1 MHFIKQCW
9 IIKKE
14 KDDLEKQVNK
24 LNNLINKQ
32 IVCWVLFLIGISHQ
46 VLAQE
51 TPIIKQYIKLDYN
64 KPDEYTI
71 ASIETI
77 GNKYIDKNLIIL
89 QSNLSFNQKIK
100 VPGNEISLAIDNLW
114 KQDYFSQVAIL
125 IKKIEGDKIHLIIQV
140 SERPRL
146 SRFSIRGIGKAEAK
160 SLREELTVK
169 AGMVINE
176 DMLNRLR
183 REIKKHYFK
192 KGFYG
197 VKIDLKQDKEDT
209 LPNKEILRI
218 FITKGSKV
226 RVQDIEF
233 VGNNDL
239 TDGELRGALS
249 KTIRKRKKIKL
260 WKSSKFIEENYIE
273 DKKGILTK
281 YNSKGYRDAS
291 ILFDSIY
298 QINDKRVAIK
308 IKVNEGRQ
316 YKFRNISF
324 TGNNKYSSQDLSK
337 VLGIKKG
344 DIYDNSLLEERL
356 QFSQNGTD
364 IASLYMDDGYLFFG
378 IQAVET
384 NVENDSIDIEVRLN
398 ERTQATYNK
407 IIIKGNTKTSDHV
420 VLREI
425 RTRPGQKFSRSD
437 ITRSLRELSQL
448 GYFDPQAMGVNPV
461 PNPQDGTVDIEYTVA
476 EKANDQIELSGGW
489 GGNNRNR
496 NVQNFNPQLM
506 QQRGFGGFV
515 GTLGL
520 TLNNFSTRKLF
531 KPSMWNPLPSG
542 DGQRLSIRAQS
553 NGLFYQSYNF
563 SLTEPWLGGKKP
575 NSFTTS
581 LYRTNQSF
589 DSKKKD
595 DPTKQFIRITGA
607 SISLGKRLK
616 WPDDFF
622 SAFYS
627 LSLQQYDLQNAG
639 GAFGLQINTGKS
651 NNLEFKYVL
660 TRSSVNEPIFP
671 TTGSTYSFSIAA
683 TPPISLLSNKDYT
696 KLNETEKFKW
706 IEYHKWKFDAENYSK
721 LFGKFVLATKVRFGY
736 LGYYNKIIGYSP
748 FERFMV
754 GGSGLNSFGQIGTEI
769 ISLRG
774 YPDRSITENAV
785 GSSRTS
791 GATIFNKYTCEIRY
805 PVTNTPSASIYLQ
818 TFVEAGNAWIN
829 SKNFNPFDLKRT
841 AGVGVRLF
849 LPMFGLLG
857 LDYAY
862 GFDWKTLNRGLTDKP
877 AQFHFFIG
885 QQF

>member
-1 MHFIKQCW
+1 
-9 IIKKE
+9 
-14 KDDLEKQVNK
+14 LEKQVNK
-24 LNNLINKQ
+24 LNKFTNKL
-32 IVCWVLFLIGISHQ
+32 IVCLMIFLLGISNQ
-46 VLAQE
+46 AEAQD
-51 TPIIKQYIKLDYN
+51 TSLIKQYIQLDYN
-64 KPDEYTI
+64 KPAEYVI

-100 VPGNEISLAIDNLW
+100 IPGNEISLAIDNLW
-114 KQDYFSQVAIL
+114 KQDYFSHVAIL
-125 IKKIEGDKIHLIIQV
+125 IKKIEGDKIFLIIQV

-146 SRFSIRGIGKAEAK
+146 SKFSIRGIGKAEAK
-160 SLREELTVK
+160 SLREELTIK

-183 REIKKHYFK
+183 REVKKHYYK

-218 FITKGSKV
+218 FIAKGSKV

-239 TDGELRGALS
+239 TDAELRGALS
-249 KTIRKRKKIKL
+249 KTVRKRKKIKL

-281 YNSKGYRDAS
+281 YNTKGYRDAT
-291 ILFDSIY
+291 IVFDSIY
-298 QINDKRVAIK
+298 QISENRVAIK

-316 YKFRNISF
+316 YKFRNITF

-344 DIYDNSLLEERL
+344 DIYDNSLLDERL
-356 QFSQNGTD
+356 QSSQNGTD
-364 IASLYMDDGYLFFG
+364 ISSLYMDDGYLFFG
-378 IQAVET
+378 IQAIET

-398 ERTQATYNK
+398 ERTQATYNR

-420 VLREI
+420 VLREL

-448 GYFDPQAMGVNPV
+448 GYFDPQAMGVNPI

-496 NVQNFNPQLM
+496 NFQNINPQLM
-506 QQRGFGGFV
+506 QQGGFGGFV

-589 DSKKKD
+589 DSKKNN

-651 NNLEFKYVL
+651 NNMEFKYVL

-683 TPPISLLSNKDYT
+683 TPPISLLSSKDYT
-696 KLNETEKFKW
+696 KLTETEKFKW
-706 IEYHKWKFDAENYSK
+706 IEYHKWKFDAENYTK
-721 LFGKFVLATKVRFGY
+721 LFGKFVLATKMRFGY

-791 GATIFNKYTCEIRY
+791 GATIFNKYTCEVRY
-805 PVTNTPSASIYLQ
+805 PVTNSPSASIYLQ
-818 TFVEAGNAWIN
+818 TFVEAGNAWVN
-829 SKNFNPFDLKRT
+829 TKNFNPFDLKRT

>member
-1 MHFIKQCW
+1 M
-9 IIKKE
+9 
-14 KDDLEKQVNK
+14 NK
-24 LNNLINKQ
+24 LNKFRYKH
-32 IVCWVLFLIGISHQ
+32 IVCWMLLLIGISIDT
-46 VLAQE
+46 VAQD
-51 TPIIKQYIKLDYN
+51 TSFIKEYIQLDYN
-64 KPDEYTI
+64 KPAEYTI
-71 ASIETI
+71 ASIETL
-77 GNKYIDKNLIIL
+77 GNKYIDKNLIII

-100 VPGNEISLAIDNLW
+100 IPGNEISLAIDNLW
-114 KQDYFSQVAIL
+114 KQDYFSHVAIL
-125 IKKIEGDKIHLIIQV
+125 IKKIDGNKIHLIIQV
-140 SERPRL
+140 NERPRL
-146 SRFSIRGIGKAEAK
+146 SKFSIRGIGKAEAK

-183 REIKKHYFK
+183 REVKKHYFK

-218 FITKGSKV
+218 FIAKGSKV

-233 VGNNDL
+233 VGNVDL
-239 TDGELRGALS
+239 TDAELRGSLS

-260 WKSSKFIEENYIE
+260 WKSSKFIEDEYNE
-273 DKKGILTK
+273 DKKGIITK

-291 ILFDSIY
+291 IVFDSIY
-298 QINDKRVAIK
+298 QINENRVAIK

-316 YKFRNISF
+316 YKFRHILFS
-324 TGNNKYSSQDLSK
+324 GNNKYSSQDLSK

-356 QFSQNGTD
+356 QSSQNGTD

-384 NVENDSIDIEVRLN
+384 NVENDSIDIEIRLN
-398 ERTQATYNK
+398 ERTQATYNR

-420 VLREI
+420 VLREL
-425 RTRPGQKFSRSD
+425 RTKPGQKFSKSD

-448 GYFDPQAMGVNPV
+448 GYFDPQAMGVNPI
-461 PNPQDGTVDIEYTVA
+461 PNPQDGTVDIEYTVS

-496 NVQNFNPQLM
+496 NFQNVNPQLM
-506 QQRGFGGFV
+506 QQGGFGGFV

-589 DSKKKD
+589 DSKKNN

-683 TPPISLLSNKDYT
+683 TPPISLLSSKDYT

-706 IEYHKWKFDAENYSK
+706 IEYHKWKFDAENYNK

-736 LGYYNKIIGYSP
+736 LGYYNKVIGYSP

-769 ISLRG
+769 ISMRG

-785 GSSRTS
+785 GSSTTS

-805 PVTNTPSASIYLQ
+805 PVTNSPSASIYLQ
-818 TFVEAGNAWIN
+818 TFVEAGNAWVN
-829 SKNFNPFDLKRT
+829 TRNFNPFDLKRT

-862 GFDWKTLNRGLTDKP
+862 GFDWRTLNRGLTDKP

>member
-1 MHFIKQCW
+1 M
-9 IIKKE
+9 
-14 KDDLEKQVNK
+14 NK
-24 LNNLINKQ
+24 LNKFTNKL
-32 IVCWVLFLIGISHQ
+32 IVCCLILLGVSNQ
-46 VLAQE
+46 AAAQD
-51 TPIIKQYIKLDYN
+51 TSFIKQYIQLDYN
-64 KPDEYTI
+64 KPTEYTI
-71 ASIETI
+71 ASIETL

-100 VPGNEISLAIDNLW
+100 IPGNEISLAIDNLW
-114 KQDYFSQVAIL
+114 KQDYFSNVAIL

-146 SRFSIRGIGKAEAK
+146 SKFSIRGIGKAEAK

-183 REIKKHYFK
+183 REIKKHYYK

-218 FITKGSKV
+218 FIAKGSKV

-239 TDGELRGALS
+239 TDAELRGALS

-281 YNSKGYRDAS
+281 YNSKGYRDAT
-291 ILFDSIY
+291 IVFDSIY
-298 QINDKRVAIK
+298 QINDNRVAIK

-344 DIYDNSLLEERL
+344 DIYDNSLLEERM
-356 QFSQNGTD
+356 QSSINGTD

-384 NVENDSIDIEVRLN
+384 NVENDSIDIEIRLN
-398 ERTQATYNK
+398 ERSQATYNR

-420 VLREI
+420 VLREL
-425 RTRPGQKFSRSD
+425 RTRPGQKFSKSD

-448 GYFDPQAMGVNPV
+448 GYFDPQAMGVNPI
-461 PNPQDGTVDIEYTVA
+461 PNPQEGTVDIEYTVS

-496 NVQNFNPQLM
+496 NFQSVNPQLM
-506 QQRGFGGFV
+506 QQGGFGGFV

-589 DSKKKD
+589 DSKKNN

-639 GAFGLQINTGKS
+639 GAFGLRINTGKS

-696 KLNETEKFKW
+696 KLNETEKFRW

-769 ISLRG
+769 ISMRG

-785 GSSRTS
+785 GSSTTS
-791 GATIFNKYTCEIRY
+791 GATIFNKYTCEVRY
-805 PVTNTPSASIYLQ
+805 PVTNSPSASIYLQ
-818 TFVEAGNAWIN
+818 TFVEAGNAWVN
-829 SKNFNPFDLKRT
+829 TRNFNPFDLKRT

>member
-1 MHFIKQCW
+1 M
-9 IIKKE
+9 
-14 KDDLEKQVNK
+14 NK
-24 LNNLINKQ
+24 LNKFTNKL
-32 IVCWVLFLIGISHQ
+32 IVCCLILLGVSNQ
-46 VLAQE
+46 ATAQD
-51 TPIIKQYIKLDYN
+51 TSFIKQYIQLDYN
-64 KPDEYTI
+64 KPTEYTI
-71 ASIETI
+71 ASIETL

-100 VPGNEISLAIDNLW
+100 IPGNEISLAIDNLW
-114 KQDYFSQVAIL
+114 KQDYFSNVAIL

-146 SRFSIRGIGKAEAK
+146 SKFSIRGIGKAEAK

-183 REIKKHYFK
+183 REIKKHYYK

-218 FITKGSKV
+218 FIAKGSKV

-239 TDGELRGALS
+239 TDAELRGALS

-281 YNSKGYRDAS
+281 YNSKGYRDAT
-291 ILFDSIY
+291 IVFDSIY
-298 QINDKRVAIK
+298 QINDNRVAIK

-344 DIYDNSLLEERL
+344 DIYDNSLLEERM
-356 QFSQNGTD
+356 QSSINGTD

-384 NVENDSIDIEVRLN
+384 NVENDSIDIEIRLN
-398 ERTQATYNK
+398 ERSQATYNR

-420 VLREI
+420 VLREL
-425 RTRPGQKFSRSD
+425 RTRPGQKFSKSD

-448 GYFDPQAMGVNPV
+448 GYFDPQAMGVNPI
-461 PNPQDGTVDIEYTVA
+461 PNPQEGTVDIEYTVS

-496 NVQNFNPQLM
+496 NFQSVNPQLM
-506 QQRGFGGFV
+506 QQGGFGGFV

-589 DSKKKD
+589 DSKKNN

-639 GAFGLQINTGKS
+639 GAFGLRINTGKS

-696 KLNETEKFKW
+696 KLNETEKFRW

-769 ISLRG
+769 ISMRG

-785 GSSRTS
+785 GSSTTS
-791 GATIFNKYTCEIRY
+791 GATIFNKYTCEVRY
-805 PVTNTPSASIYLQ
+805 PVTNSPSASIYLQ
-818 TFVEAGNAWIN
+818 TFVEAGNAWVN
-829 SKNFNPFDLKRT
+829 TRNFNPFDLKRT

>member
-1 MHFIKQCW
+1 M
-9 IIKKE
+9 
-14 KDDLEKQVNK
+14 NK
-24 LNNLINKQ
+24 LNKFRYKH
-32 IVCWVLFLIGISHQ
+32 IVCWMLLLIGVSIDT
-46 VLAQE
+46 VAQD
-51 TPIIKQYIKLDYN
+51 TSFIKEYIQLDYN
-64 KPDEYTI
+64 KPAEYTI
-71 ASIETI
+71 ASIETL
-77 GNKYIDKNLIIL
+77 GNKYIDKNLIII

-100 VPGNEISLAIDNLW
+100 IPGNEISLAIDNLW
-114 KQDYFSQVAIL
+114 KQDYFSHVAIL
-125 IKKIEGDKIHLIIQV
+125 IKKIDGNKIHLIIQV
-140 SERPRL
+140 NERPRL
-146 SRFSIRGIGKAEAK
+146 SKFSIRGIGKAEAK

-183 REIKKHYFK
+183 REVKKHYFK

-218 FITKGSKV
+218 FIAKGSKV

-233 VGNNDL
+233 VGNVDL
-239 TDGELRGALS
+239 TDAELRGSLS

-260 WKSSKFIEENYIE
+260 WKSSKFIEDEYNE
-273 DKKGILTK
+273 DKKGIITK

-291 ILFDSIY
+291 IVFDSIY
-298 QINDKRVAIK
+298 QINENRVAIK

-316 YKFRNISF
+316 YKFRHILFS
-324 TGNNKYSSQDLSK
+324 GNNKYSSQDLSK

-356 QFSQNGTD
+356 QSSQNGTD

-384 NVENDSIDIEVRLN
+384 NVENDSIDIEIRLN
-398 ERTQATYNK
+398 ERTQATYNR

-420 VLREI
+420 VLREL
-425 RTRPGQKFSRSD
+425 RTKPGQKFSKSD

-448 GYFDPQAMGVNPV
+448 GYFDPQAMGVNPI
-461 PNPQDGTVDIEYTVA
+461 PNPQDGTVDIEYTVS

-496 NVQNFNPQLM
+496 NFQNVNPQLM
-506 QQRGFGGFV
+506 QQGGFGGFV

-589 DSKKKD
+589 DSKKNN

-683 TPPISLLSNKDYT
+683 TPPISLLSSKDYT

-706 IEYHKWKFDAENYSK
+706 IEYHKWKFDAENYNK

-736 LGYYNKIIGYSP
+736 LGYYNKVIGYSP

-769 ISLRG
+769 ISMRG

-785 GSSRTS
+785 GSSKTS

-805 PVTNTPSASIYLQ
+805 PVTNSPSASIYLQ
-818 TFVEAGNAWIN
+818 TFVEAGNAWVN
-829 SKNFNPFDLKRT
+829 TRNFNPFDLKRT

-862 GFDWKTLNRGLTDKP
+862 GFDWRTLNRGLTDKP

>member
-1 MHFIKQCW
+1 M
-9 IIKKE
+9 
-14 KDDLEKQVNK
+14 NK
-24 LNNLINKQ
+24 LNKFRYKH
-32 IVCWVLFLIGISHQ
+32 IVCWMLLLIGVSIDT
-46 VLAQE
+46 VAQD
-51 TPIIKQYIKLDYN
+51 TSFIKEYIQLDYN
-64 KPDEYTI
+64 KPAEYTI
-71 ASIETI
+71 ASIETL
-77 GNKYIDKNLIIL
+77 GNKYIDKNLIII

-100 VPGNEISLAIDNLW
+100 IPGNEISLAIDNLW
-114 KQDYFSQVAIL
+114 KQDYFSHVAIL
-125 IKKIEGDKIHLIIQV
+125 IKKIDGNKIHLIIQV
-140 SERPRL
+140 NERPRL
-146 SRFSIRGIGKAEAK
+146 SKFSIRGIGKAEAK

-183 REIKKHYFK
+183 REVKKHYFK

-218 FITKGSKV
+218 FIAKGSKV

-233 VGNNDL
+233 VGNVDL
-239 TDGELRGALS
+239 TDAELRGSLS

-260 WKSSKFIEENYIE
+260 WKSSKFIEDEYNE
-273 DKKGILTK
+273 DKKGIITK

-291 ILFDSIY
+291 IVFDSIY
-298 QINDKRVAIK
+298 QINENRVAIK

-316 YKFRNISF
+316 YKFRHILFS
-324 TGNNKYSSQDLSK
+324 GNNKYSSQDLSK

-356 QFSQNGTD
+356 QSSQNGTD

-384 NVENDSIDIEVRLN
+384 NVENDSIDIEIRLN
-398 ERTQATYNK
+398 ERTQATYNR

-420 VLREI
+420 VLREL
-425 RTRPGQKFSRSD
+425 RTKPGQKFSKSD

-448 GYFDPQAMGVNPV
+448 GYFDPQAMGVNPI
-461 PNPQDGTVDIEYTVA
+461 PNPQDGTVDIEYTVS

-496 NVQNFNPQLM
+496 NFQNVNPQLM
-506 QQRGFGGFV
+506 QQGGFGGFV

-589 DSKKKD
+589 DSKKNN

-683 TPPISLLSNKDYT
+683 TPPISLLSSKDYT

-706 IEYHKWKFDAENYSK
+706 IEYHKWKFDAENYNK

-736 LGYYNKIIGYSP
+736 LGYYNKVIGYSP

-769 ISLRG
+769 ISMRG

-785 GSSRTS
+785 GSSTTS

-805 PVTNTPSASIYLQ
+805 PVTNSPSASIYLQ
-818 TFVEAGNAWIN
+818 TFVEAGNAWVN
-829 SKNFNPFDLKRT
+829 TRNFNPFDLKRT

-862 GFDWKTLNRGLTDKP
+862 GFDWRTLNRGLTDKP

>member
-1 MHFIKQCW
+1 M
-9 IIKKE
+9 
-14 KDDLEKQVNK
+14 NK
-24 LNNLINKQ
+24 LNKFTNKL
-32 IVCWVLFLIGISHQ
+32 IVCLMIFLLGISNQ
-46 VLAQE
+46 AEAQD
-51 TPIIKQYIKLDYN
+51 TSLIKQYIQLDYN
-64 KPDEYTI
+64 KPAEYVI

-100 VPGNEISLAIDNLW
+100 IPGNEISLAIDNLW
-114 KQDYFSQVAIL
+114 KQDYFSHVAIL
-125 IKKIEGDKIHLIIQV
+125 IKKIEGDKIFLIIQV

-146 SRFSIRGIGKAEAK
+146 SKFSIRGIGKAEAK
-160 SLREELTVK
+160 SLREELTIK

-183 REIKKHYFK
+183 REVKKHYYK

-218 FITKGSKV
+218 FIAKGSKV

-239 TDGELRGALS
+239 TDAELRGALS
-249 KTIRKRKKIKL
+249 KTVRKRKKIKL

-281 YNSKGYRDAS
+281 YNTKGYRDAT
-291 ILFDSIY
+291 IVFDSIY
-298 QINDKRVAIK
+298 QISENRVAIK

-316 YKFRNISF
+316 YKFRNITF

-344 DIYDNSLLEERL
+344 DIYDNSLLDERL
-356 QFSQNGTD
+356 QSSQNGTD
-364 IASLYMDDGYLFFG
+364 ISSLYMDDGYLFFG
-378 IQAVET
+378 IQAIET

-398 ERTQATYNK
+398 ERTQATYNR

-420 VLREI
+420 VLREL

-448 GYFDPQAMGVNPV
+448 GYFDPQAMGVNPI

-496 NVQNFNPQLM
+496 NFQNINPQLM
-506 QQRGFGGFV
+506 QQGGFGGFV

-589 DSKKKD
+589 DSKKNN

-651 NNLEFKYVL
+651 NNMEFKYVL

-683 TPPISLLSNKDYT
+683 TPPISLLSSKDYT
-696 KLNETEKFKW
+696 KLTETEKFKW
-706 IEYHKWKFDAENYSK
+706 IEYHKWKFDAENYTK
-721 LFGKFVLATKVRFGY
+721 LFGKFVLATKMRFGY

-791 GATIFNKYTCEIRY
+791 GATIFNKYTCEVRY
-805 PVTNTPSASIYLQ
+805 PVTNSPSASIYLQ
-818 TFVEAGNAWIN
+818 TFVEAGNAWVN
-829 SKNFNPFDLKRT
+829 TKNFNPFDLKRT

>member
-1 MHFIKQCW
+1 M
-9 IIKKE
+9 
-14 KDDLEKQVNK
+14 NK
-24 LNNLINKQ
+24 LNKLRYKH
-32 IVCWVLFLIGISHQ
+32 IVCWMLLLIGVSNDT
-46 VLAQE
+46 VAQD
-51 TPIIKQYIKLDYN
+51 TSFIKEYIQLDYN
-64 KPDEYTI
+64 KPAEYTI
-71 ASIETI
+71 ASIETL
-77 GNKYIDKNLIIL
+77 GNKYIDKNLIII

-100 VPGNEISLAIDNLW
+100 IPGNEISLAIDNLW
-114 KQDYFSQVAIL
+114 KQDYFSHVAIL
-125 IKKIEGDKIHLIIQV
+125 IKKIDGNKIHLIIQV
-140 SERPRL
+140 NERPRL
-146 SRFSIRGIGKAEAK
+146 SKFSIRGIGKAEAK

-218 FITKGSKV
+218 FIAKGSKV

-233 VGNNDL
+233 VGNVDL
-239 TDGELRGALS
+239 TDAELRGALS
-249 KTIRKRKKIKL
+249 KTIRKRKKVKL
-260 WKSSKFIEENYIE
+260 WKSSKFIEDEYNE
-273 DKKGILTK
+273 DKKGIITK

-291 ILFDSIY
+291 IVFDSIY
-298 QINDKRVAIK
+298 QINENRVAIK

-316 YKFRNISF
+316 YKFRHISF
-324 TGNNKYSSQDLSK
+324 SGNNKYSSQDLSK

-356 QFSQNGTD
+356 QSSQNGTD

-378 IQAVET
+378 IQALET
-384 NVENDSIDIEVRLN
+384 NVENDSIDIEIRLN
-398 ERTQATYNK
+398 ERTQATYNR
-407 IIIKGNTKTSDHV
+407 IIVKGNTKTSDHV
-420 VLREI
+420 VLREL
-425 RTRPGQKFSRSD
+425 RTKPGQKFSKSD

-448 GYFDPQAMGVNPV
+448 GYFDPQAMGVNPI

-496 NVQNFNPQLM
+496 NFQNVNPQLM
-506 QQRGFGGFV
+506 QQGGFGGFV

-589 DSKKKD
+589 DSKKNN

-639 GAFGLQINTGKS
+639 GAFGLRINTGKS

-683 TPPISLLSNKDYT
+683 TPPISLLSSKDYT
-696 KLNETEKFKW
+696 KLTETEKFKW
-706 IEYHKWKFDAENYSK
+706 IEYHKWKFDAENYNK

-736 LGYYNKIIGYSP
+736 LGYYNKVIGYSP

-769 ISLRG
+769 ISMRG

-785 GSSRTS
+785 GSSTTS

-805 PVTNTPSASIYLQ
+805 PVTNSPSASIYLQ
-818 TFVEAGNAWIN
+818 TFVEAGNAWVN
-829 SKNFNPFDLKRT
+829 TRNFNPFDLKRT
-841 AGVGVRLF
+841 AGVGIRLF

-862 GFDWKTLNRGLTDKP
+862 GFDWRTLNRGLTDKP

>member
-1 MHFIKQCW
+1 
-9 IIKKE
+9 
-14 KDDLEKQVNK
+14 LEKQVNK
-24 LNNLINKQ
+24 LNKLRYKH
-32 IVCWVLFLIGISHQ
+32 IVCWMLLLIGVSNDT
-46 VLAQE
+46 VAQD
-51 TPIIKQYIKLDYN
+51 TSFIKEYIQLDYN
-64 KPDEYTI
+64 KPAEYTI
-71 ASIETI
+71 ASIETL
-77 GNKYIDKNLIIL
+77 GNKYIDKNLIII

-100 VPGNEISLAIDNLW
+100 IPGNEISLAIDNLW
-114 KQDYFSQVAIL
+114 KQDYFSHVAIL
-125 IKKIEGDKIHLIIQV
+125 IKKIDGNKIHLIIQV
-140 SERPRL
+140 NERPRL
-146 SRFSIRGIGKAEAK
+146 SKFSIRGIGKAEAK

-218 FITKGSKV
+218 FIAKGSKV

-233 VGNNDL
+233 VGNVDL
-239 TDGELRGALS
+239 TDAELRGALS
-249 KTIRKRKKIKL
+249 KTIRKRKKVKL
-260 WKSSKFIEENYIE
+260 WKSSKFIEDEYNE
-273 DKKGILTK
+273 DKKGIITK

-291 ILFDSIY
+291 IVFDSIY
-298 QINDKRVAIK
+298 QINENRVAIK

-316 YKFRNISF
+316 YKFRHISF
-324 TGNNKYSSQDLSK
+324 SGNNKYSSQDLSK

-356 QFSQNGTD
+356 QSSQNGTD

-378 IQAVET
+378 IQALET
-384 NVENDSIDIEVRLN
+384 NVENDSIDIEIRLN
-398 ERTQATYNK
+398 ERTQATYNR
-407 IIIKGNTKTSDHV
+407 IVVKGNTKTSDHV
-420 VLREI
+420 VLREL
-425 RTRPGQKFSRSD
+425 RTKPGQKFSKSD

-448 GYFDPQAMGVNPV
+448 GYFDPQAMGVNPI

-496 NVQNFNPQLM
+496 NFQNVNPQLM
-506 QQRGFGGFV
+506 QQGGFGGFV

-589 DSKKKD
+589 DSKKNN

-683 TPPISLLSNKDYT
+683 TPPISLLSSKDYT
-696 KLNETEKFKW
+696 KLTETEKFKW
-706 IEYHKWKFDAENYSK
+706 IEYHKWKFDAENYNK

-736 LGYYNKIIGYSP
+736 LGYYNKVIGYSP

-769 ISLRG
+769 ISMRG

-785 GSSRTS
+785 GSSTTS

-805 PVTNTPSASIYLQ
+805 PVTNSPSASIYLQ
-818 TFVEAGNAWIN
+818 TFVEAGNAWVN
-829 SKNFNPFDLKRT
+829 TRNFNPFDLKRT
-841 AGVGVRLF
+841 AGVGIRLF

-862 GFDWKTLNRGLTDKP
+862 GFDWRTLNRGLTDKP

>member
-1 MHFIKQCW
+1 
-9 IIKKE
+9 
-14 KDDLEKQVNK
+14 LEKQVNK
-24 LNNLINKQ
+24 LNKFRYKH
-32 IVCWVLFLIGISHQ
+32 IVCWMLLLIGVSIDT
-46 VLAQE
+46 VAQD
-51 TPIIKQYIKLDYN
+51 TSFIKEYIQLDYN
-64 KPDEYTI
+64 KPAEYTI
-71 ASIETI
+71 ASIETL
-77 GNKYIDKNLIIL
+77 GNKYIDKNLIII

-100 VPGNEISLAIDNLW
+100 IPGNEISLAIDNLW
-114 KQDYFSQVAIL
+114 KQDYFSHVAIL
-125 IKKIEGDKIHLIIQV
+125 IKKIDGNKIHLIIQV
-140 SERPRL
+140 NERPRL
-146 SRFSIRGIGKAEAK
+146 SKFSIRGIGKAEAK

-183 REIKKHYFK
+183 REVKKHYFK

-218 FITKGSKV
+218 FIAKGSKV

-233 VGNNDL
+233 VGNVDL
-239 TDGELRGALS
+239 TDAELRGSLS

-260 WKSSKFIEENYIE
+260 WKSSKFIEDEYNE
-273 DKKGILTK
+273 DKKGIITK

-291 ILFDSIY
+291 IVFDSIY
-298 QINDKRVAIK
+298 QINENRVAIK

-316 YKFRNISF
+316 YKFRHILFS
-324 TGNNKYSSQDLSK
+324 GNNKYSSQDLSK

-356 QFSQNGTD
+356 QSSQNGTD

-384 NVENDSIDIEVRLN
+384 NVENDSIDIEIRLN
-398 ERTQATYNK
+398 ERTQATYNR

-420 VLREI
+420 VLREL
-425 RTRPGQKFSRSD
+425 RTKPGQKFSKSD

-448 GYFDPQAMGVNPV
+448 GYFDPQAMGVNPI
-461 PNPQDGTVDIEYTVA
+461 PNPQDGTVDIEYTVS

-496 NVQNFNPQLM
+496 NFQNVNPQLM
-506 QQRGFGGFV
+506 QQGGFGGFV

-589 DSKKKD
+589 DSKKNN

-683 TPPISLLSNKDYT
+683 TPPISLLSSKDYT

-706 IEYHKWKFDAENYSK
+706 IEYHKWKFDAENYNK

-736 LGYYNKIIGYSP
+736 LGYYNKVIGYSP

-769 ISLRG
+769 ISMRG

-785 GSSRTS
+785 GSSTTS

-805 PVTNTPSASIYLQ
+805 PVTNSPSASIYLQ
-818 TFVEAGNAWIN
+818 TFVEAGNAWVN
-829 SKNFNPFDLKRT
+829 TRNFNPFDLKRT

-862 GFDWKTLNRGLTDKP
+862 GFDWRTLNRGLTDKP

>member
-1 MHFIKQCW
+1 M
-9 IIKKE
+9 
-14 KDDLEKQVNK
+14 NK
-24 LNNLINKQ
+24 LNKFTNKL
-32 IVCWVLFLIGISHQ
+32 IVCCLILLGVSNQ
-46 VLAQE
+46 ATAQD
-51 TPIIKQYIKLDYN
+51 TSFIKQYIQLDYN
-64 KPDEYTI
+64 KPTEYTI
-71 ASIETI
+71 ASIETL

-89 QSNLSFNQKIK
+89 QSNLSFNHKIK
-100 VPGNEISLAIDNLW
+100 IPGNEISLAIDNLW
-114 KQDYFSQVAIL
+114 KQDYFSNVAIL

-146 SRFSIRGIGKAEAK
+146 SKFSIRGIGKAEAK

-183 REIKKHYFK
+183 REIKKHYYK

-218 FITKGSKV
+218 FIAKGSKV

-239 TDGELRGALS
+239 TDAELRGALS

-281 YNSKGYRDAS
+281 YNSKGYRDAT
-291 ILFDSIY
+291 IVFDSIY
-298 QINDKRVAIK
+298 QINDNRVAIK

-344 DIYDNSLLEERL
+344 DIYDNSLLEERM
-356 QFSQNGTD
+356 QSSINGTD

-384 NVENDSIDIEVRLN
+384 NVENDSIDIEIRLN
-398 ERTQATYNK
+398 ERSQATYNR

-420 VLREI
+420 VLREL
-425 RTRPGQKFSRSD
+425 RTRPGQKFSKSD

-448 GYFDPQAMGVNPV
+448 GYFDPQAMGVNPI
-461 PNPQDGTVDIEYTVA
+461 PNPQEGTVDIEYTVS

-496 NVQNFNPQLM
+496 NFQSVNPQLM
-506 QQRGFGGFV
+506 QQGGFGGFV

-589 DSKKKD
+589 DSKKNN

-639 GAFGLQINTGKS
+639 GAFGLRINTGKS

-696 KLNETEKFKW
+696 KLNETEKFRW

-769 ISLRG
+769 ISMRG

-785 GSSRTS
+785 GSSTTS
-791 GATIFNKYTCEIRY
+791 GATIFNKYTCEVRY
-805 PVTNTPSASIYLQ
+805 PVTNSPSASIYLQ
-818 TFVEAGNAWIN
+818 TFVEAGNAWVN
-829 SKNFNPFDLKRT
+829 TRNFNPFDLKRT

>member
-1 MHFIKQCW
+1 
-9 IIKKE
+9 
-14 KDDLEKQVNK
+14 VNK
-24 LNNLINKQ
+24 LNKLRYKL
-32 IVCWVLFLIGISHQ
+32 IVCWVLLLIGVSNDS
-46 VLAQE
+46 VAQDTSFVKE
-51 TPIIKQYIKLDYN
+51 YIQLDYN
-64 KPDEYTI
+64 KPVEYTI
-71 ASIETI
+71 ASIETL
-77 GNKYIDKNLIIL
+77 GNKYIDKNLIIV

-114 KQDYFSQVAIL
+114 KQDYFSHVAIL
-125 IKKIEGDKIHLIIQV
+125 IKKIEGNKIHLVIQV
-140 SERPRL
+140 NERPRL
-146 SRFSIRGIGKAEAK
+146 SKFSIRGIGKAEAK

-183 REIKKHYFK
+183 REVKKHYYK

-218 FITKGSKV
+218 FIAKGAKV

-233 VGNNDL
+233 VGNVDL
-239 TDGELRGALS
+239 TDAELRGALS

-260 WKSSKFIEENYIE
+260 WKSSKFIEDEYNE
-273 DKKGILTK
+273 DKKGIITK

-291 ILFDSIY
+291 IVFDSIY
-298 QINDKRVAIK
+298 QINENRVAIK

-316 YKFRNISF
+316 YKFRHISF
-324 TGNNKYSSQDLSK
+324 SGNNKYSSQDLSK

-356 QFSQNGTD
+356 QSSQNGTD

-378 IQAVET
+378 IQALET
-384 NVENDSIDIEVRLN
+384 NVENDSIDIEIRLN
-398 ERTQATYNK
+398 ERTQATYNR

-420 VLREI
+420 VLREL
-425 RTRPGQKFSRSD
+425 RTKPGQKFSKSD

-448 GYFDPQAMGVNPV
+448 GYFDPQAMGVNPI
-461 PNPQDGTVDIEYTVA
+461 PNPQDGTVDIEYTVS

-496 NVQNFNPQLM
+496 NFQNINPQLM
-506 QQRGFGGFV
+506 QQGGFGGFV

-589 DSKKKD
+589 DSKKNN

-706 IEYHKWKFDAENYSK
+706 IEYHKWKFDAESYNK

-736 LGYYNKIIGYSP
+736 LGYYNKVIGYSP

-769 ISLRG
+769 ISMRG

-785 GSSRTS
+785 GSSTTS

-805 PVTNTPSASIYLQ
+805 PVTNSPSASIYLQ
-818 TFVEAGNAWIN
+818 TFVEAGNAWVN
-829 SKNFNPFDLKRT
+829 TRNFNPFDLKRT

-862 GFDWKTLNRGLTDKP
+862 GFDWRTLNRGLTDKP

>member
-1 MHFIKQCW
+1 
-9 IIKKE
+9 
-14 KDDLEKQVNK
+14 
-24 LNNLINKQ
+24 
-32 IVCWVLFLIGISHQ
+32 
-46 VLAQE
+46 
-51 TPIIKQYIKLDYN
+51 
-64 KPDEYTI
+64 
-71 ASIETI
+71 
-77 GNKYIDKNLIIL
+77 
-89 QSNLSFNQKIK
+89 
-100 VPGNEISLAIDNLW
+100 
-114 KQDYFSQVAIL
+114 
-125 IKKIEGDKIHLIIQV
+125 
-140 SERPRL
+140 
-146 SRFSIRGIGKAEAK
+146 
-160 SLREELTVK
+160 
-169 AGMVINE
+169 
-176 DMLNRLR
+176 LR
-183 REIKKHYFK
+183 REVKKHYFK

-218 FITKGSKV
+218 FIAKGSKV

-233 VGNNDL
+233 VGNVDL
-239 TDGELRGALS
+239 TDAELRGSLS

-260 WKSSKFIEENYIE
+260 WKSSKFIEDEYNE
-273 DKKGILTK
+273 DKKGIITK

-291 ILFDSIY
+291 IVFDSIY
-298 QINDKRVAIK
+298 QINENRVAIK

-316 YKFRNISF
+316 YKFRHILFS
-324 TGNNKYSSQDLSK
+324 GNNKYSSQDLSK

-356 QFSQNGTD
+356 QSSQNGTD

-384 NVENDSIDIEVRLN
+384 NVENDSIDIEIRLN
-398 ERTQATYNK
+398 ERTQATYNR

-420 VLREI
+420 VLREL
-425 RTRPGQKFSRSD
+425 RTKPGQKFSKSD

-448 GYFDPQAMGVNPV
+448 GYFDPQAMGVNPI
-461 PNPQDGTVDIEYTVA
+461 PNPQDGTVDIEYTVS

-496 NVQNFNPQLM
+496 NFQNVNPQLM
-506 QQRGFGGFV
+506 QQGGFGGFV

-589 DSKKKD
+589 DSKKNN

-639 GAFGLQINTGKS
+639 GAFGLRINTGKS

-683 TPPISLLSNKDYT
+683 TPPISLLSSKDYT

-706 IEYHKWKFDAENYSK
+706 IEYHKWKFDAENYNK

-736 LGYYNKIIGYSP
+736 LGYYNKVIGYSP

-769 ISLRG
+769 ISMRG

-785 GSSRTS
+785 GSSTTS

-805 PVTNTPSASIYLQ
+805 PVTNSPSASIYLQ
-818 TFVEAGNAWIN
+818 TFVEAGNAWVN
-829 SKNFNPFDLKRT
+829 TRNFNPFDLKRT

-862 GFDWKTLNRGLTDKP
+862 GFDWRTLNRGLTDKP

>member
-1 MHFIKQCW
+1 
-9 IIKKE
+9 
-14 KDDLEKQVNK
+14 VNK
-24 LNNLINKQ
+24 LNKLRYKL
-32 IVCWVLFLIGISHQ
+32 IVCWVLLLIGVSNDS
-46 VLAQE
+46 VAQDTSFVKE
-51 TPIIKQYIKLDYN
+51 YIQLDYN
-64 KPDEYTI
+64 KPVEYTI
-71 ASIETI
+71 ASIETL
-77 GNKYIDKNLIIL
+77 GNKYIDKNLIIV

-114 KQDYFSQVAIL
+114 KQDYFSHVAIL
-125 IKKIEGDKIHLIIQV
+125 IKKIEGNKIHLVIQV
-140 SERPRL
+140 NERPRL
-146 SRFSIRGIGKAEAK
+146 SKFSIRGIGKAEAK

-183 REIKKHYFK
+183 REVKKHYYK

-218 FITKGSKV
+218 FIAKGSKV

-233 VGNNDL
+233 VGNVDL
-239 TDGELRGALS
+239 TDAELRGALS

-260 WKSSKFIEENYIE
+260 WKSSKFIEDEYNE
-273 DKKGILTK
+273 DKKGIITK

-291 ILFDSIY
+291 IVFDSIY
-298 QINDKRVAIK
+298 QINENRVAIK

-316 YKFRNISF
+316 YKFRHISF
-324 TGNNKYSSQDLSK
+324 SGNNKYSSQDLSK

-356 QFSQNGTD
+356 QSSQNGTD

-378 IQAVET
+378 IQALET
-384 NVENDSIDIEVRLN
+384 NVENDSIDIEIRLN
-398 ERTQATYNK
+398 ERTQATYNR

-420 VLREI
+420 VLREL
-425 RTRPGQKFSRSD
+425 RTKPGQKFSKSD

-448 GYFDPQAMGVNPV
+448 GYFDPQAMGVNPI
-461 PNPQDGTVDIEYTVA
+461 PNPQDGTVDIEYTVS

-496 NVQNFNPQLM
+496 NFQNINPQLM
-506 QQRGFGGFV
+506 QQGGFGGFV

-589 DSKKKD
+589 DSKKND

-683 TPPISLLSNKDYT
+683 TPPISLLSSKDYT

-706 IEYHKWKFDAENYSK
+706 IEYHKWKFDAESYNK

-736 LGYYNKIIGYSP
+736 LGYYNKVIGYSP

-769 ISLRG
+769 ISMRG

-785 GSSRTS
+785 GSSTTS

-805 PVTNTPSASIYLQ
+805 PVTNSPSASIYLQ
-818 TFVEAGNAWIN
+818 TFVEAGNAWVN
-829 SKNFNPFDLKRT
+829 TRNFNPFDLKRT

-862 GFDWKTLNRGLTDKP
+862 GFDWRTLNRGLTDKP

>member
-1 MHFIKQCW
+1 MLLLIGVSNDTVAQDTSFIK
-9 IIKKE
+9 E
-14 KDDLEKQVNK
+14 
-24 LNNLINKQ
+24 
-32 IVCWVLFLIGISHQ
+32 
-46 VLAQE
+46 
-51 TPIIKQYIKLDYN
+51 YIQLDYN
-64 KPDEYTI
+64 KPAEYTI
-71 ASIETI
+71 ASIETL
-77 GNKYIDKNLIIL
+77 GNKYIDKNLIII

-100 VPGNEISLAIDNLW
+100 IPGNEISLAIDNLW
-114 KQDYFSQVAIL
+114 KQDYFSHVAIL
-125 IKKIEGDKIHLIIQV
+125 IKKIDGNKIHLIIQV
-140 SERPRL
+140 NERPRL
-146 SRFSIRGIGKAEAK
+146 SKFSIRGIGKAEAK

-183 REIKKHYFK
+183 REVKKHYFK

-218 FITKGSKV
+218 FIAKGSKV

-233 VGNNDL
+233 VGNVDL
-239 TDGELRGALS
+239 TDAELRGSLS

-260 WKSSKFIEENYIE
+260 WKSSKFIEDEYNE
-273 DKKGILTK
+273 DKKGIITK

-291 ILFDSIY
+291 IVFDSIY
-298 QINDKRVAIK
+298 QINENRVAIK

-316 YKFRNISF
+316 YKFRHILFS
-324 TGNNKYSSQDLSK
+324 GNNKYSSQDLSK

-356 QFSQNGTD
+356 QSSQNGTD

-384 NVENDSIDIEVRLN
+384 NVENDSIDIEIRLN
-398 ERTQATYNK
+398 ERTQATYNR

-420 VLREI
+420 VLREL
-425 RTRPGQKFSRSD
+425 RTKPGQKFSKSD

-448 GYFDPQAMGVNPV
+448 GYFDPQAMGVNPI
-461 PNPQDGTVDIEYTVA
+461 PNPQDGTVDIEYTVS

-496 NVQNFNPQLM
+496 NFQNVNPQLM
-506 QQRGFGGFV
+506 QQGGFGGFV

-589 DSKKKD
+589 DSKKNN

-683 TPPISLLSNKDYT
+683 TPPISLLSSKDYT

-706 IEYHKWKFDAENYSK
+706 IEYHKWKFDAENYNK

-736 LGYYNKIIGYSP
+736 LGYYNKVIGYSP

-769 ISLRG
+769 ISMRG

-785 GSSRTS
+785 GSSTTS

-805 PVTNTPSASIYLQ
+805 PVTNSPSASIYLQ
-818 TFVEAGNAWIN
+818 TFVEAGNAWVN
-829 SKNFNPFDLKRT
+829 TRNFNPFDLKRT

-862 GFDWKTLNRGLTDKP
+862 GFDWRTLNRGLTDKP